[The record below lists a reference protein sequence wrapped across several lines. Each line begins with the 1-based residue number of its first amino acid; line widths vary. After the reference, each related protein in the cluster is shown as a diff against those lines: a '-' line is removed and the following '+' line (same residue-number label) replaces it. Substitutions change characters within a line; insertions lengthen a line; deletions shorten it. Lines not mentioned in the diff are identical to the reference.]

1 MKAYSLIFKKSHQVR
16 ETILAEDGDAAEE
29 RAKEIA
35 AEFFGDD
42 DGAAL
47 EFLWLEDA
55 KANQPFVLGGR
66 TYLTDSET
74 LKVLNNMF
82 PAGSQPD
89 RWAKEL
95 KIMLLGQSLGRIIGG
110 KIRIAG
116 LDNSEPIG

>member
-55 KANQPFVLGGR
+55 RLDQPFVLGGKK
-66 TYLTDSET
+66 YLTDSET
-74 LKVLNNMF
+74 LKVLENMF
-82 PAGSQPD
+82 PTQAVDQANSWP
-89 RWAKEL
+89 KEL
-95 KIMLLGQSLGRIIGG
+95 KLMLLGQNMAPIIEA
-110 KIRIAG
+110 K
-116 LDNSEPIG
+116 DE